1 MKILKKR
8 RQIIL
13 GIIIGLLI
21 IGILFYFNLNK
32 QKVDGECSID
42 SDCVPAS
49 CCHADVCV
57 IKLNTPN
64 CSGIFCTMECQP
76 MTMDCNQGE
85 CRCINSKCKVVS
97 NKK

>member
-1 MKILKKR
+1 MKVLKKR

-32 QKVDGECSID
+32 QKADKECSID
-42 SDCVPAS
+42 SDCVPTS
-49 CCHADVCV
+49 CCHADSCV
-57 IKLNTPN
+57 AKLSAPD
-64 CSGIFCTMECQP
+64 CSGIFCSMVCSGLL
-76 MTMDCNQGE
+76 DCGAGQ
-85 CRCINSKCKVVS
+85 CSCINSKCKVVS